1 MVNIETIL
9 NESLKVERQQLNNY
23 LKQYDLSAEDKVL
36 VYEFHAENLR
46 QNKNIIIKEEKIN
59 NYKSISDDI
68 DYVHVFPKN
77 LKKLI
82 IEYGLTSNELLVIVE
97 IMESTLSH
105 GNLLINFSQKRLC
118 ELTNMNK
125 STMSKVF
132 KTLREKKVLIEN
144 ENGHTYLNSVI
155 FLKGLPHKLFI
166 QYREHFLKSIDYKL
180 SDDIDFEQVFD
191 QDFIDQYELNLKKIK
206 DKKKEIEGKRKEKSF
221 KVFKNNLKNEVDNME
236 GNLDFLNEDNFKIFD
251 DEIINK
257 TAWQFF
263 NMY

>member
-59 NYKSISDDI
+59 NYKSIADGV
-68 DYVHVFPKN
+68 DYFHVFPKN

-97 IMESTLSH
+97 IIESTLSH
-105 GNLLINFSQKRLC
+105 GNLLINFSQKTLC
-118 ELTNMNK
+118 KLLDMNK

-132 KTLREKKVLIEN
+132 KSLREKKVLIEN
-144 ENGHTYLNSVI
+144 ENGHTYLNSLI

-180 SDDIDFEQVFD
+180 NDDVDFDQVFD

-206 DKKKEIEGKRKEKSF
+206 EKKKEIEGKRKEKSF
-221 KVFKNNLKNEVDNME
+221 KVFKNNLKNEVDNMD
-236 GNLDFLNEDNFKIFD
+236 GNLNFLDEDNFKIFD

-257 TAWQFF
+257 TA
-263 NMY
+263 